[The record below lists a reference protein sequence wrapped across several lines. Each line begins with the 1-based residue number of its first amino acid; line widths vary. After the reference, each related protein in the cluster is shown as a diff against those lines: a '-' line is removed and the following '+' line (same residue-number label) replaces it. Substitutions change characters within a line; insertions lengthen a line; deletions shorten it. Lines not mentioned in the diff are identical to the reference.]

1 MSRILVAGIGNI
13 FDGDDGFGVA
23 VAEELRGRALP
34 SAVTVADFGI
44 RGLDLVYALLDGWAA
59 AILVDAAPRGEPPGT
74 LSVIEPD
81 MPQVSADEPED
92 LLLSPHAMEP
102 HKVLRLAALLGASW
116 RRVLLVAC
124 EPLRLVH
131 DREGEIGLS
140 PPVRAAVPPAA
151 DLVARL
157 ARELME
163 EIRDEID
170 EQEVA

>member
-23 VAEELRGRALP
+23 VAEELRRRALP

-59 AILVDAAPRGEPPGT
+59 AILVDAAPFGEMPGT

-81 MPQVSADEPED
+81 PPAAADAPED

-116 RRVLLVAC
+116 RRVLVVAC
-124 EPLRLVH
+124 EPLSLAG
-131 DREGEIGLS
+131 DGEGEIGLS
-140 PPVRAAVPPAA
+140 PPVGAAVLPAA
-151 DLVARL
+151 DLVERL
-157 ARELME
+157 ARELIDEMPE
-163 EIRDEID
+163 ETN